1 MTGLGSVPNGERAV
15 VPREKLERY
24 VLSPDHPTGRHKA
37 RVFASALGIH
47 AVDWQYLAD
56 QLAKAAA
63 GSLVVAIRES
73 AWGLSYEVESLVDGL
88 NGRSHPVI
96 SIWFVARDPGA
107 DSVPRLITC
116 YVAIP

>member
-1 MTGLGSVPNGERAV
+1 MIGLGAVPNGERAV

-37 RVFASALGIH
+37 RVFAAALGIH
-47 AVDWQYLAD
+47 DVDWPYLAD
-56 QLAKAAA
+56 QLTKAAA
-63 GSLVVAIRES
+63 SAPVVAIRES

-96 SIWFVARDPGA
+96 SIWFAARDPSG
-107 DSVPRLITC
+107 DPDPRLITC